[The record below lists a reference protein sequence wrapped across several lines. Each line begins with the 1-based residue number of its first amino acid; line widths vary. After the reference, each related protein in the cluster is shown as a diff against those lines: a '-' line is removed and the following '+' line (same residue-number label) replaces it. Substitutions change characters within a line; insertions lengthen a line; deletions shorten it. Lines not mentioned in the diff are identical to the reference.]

1 MPGRIVKLIK
11 FAICFC
17 FLLTVVAVVVVAIVS
32 AWPLNIYAYCIFN
45 CNLNNSQVKRTIE
58 MRYGLSSLNRSFSS
72 NKMLPDNLPHSHTHT
87 HPQTIPPLPL
97 RLPFDS
103 KLAEARAPV
112 ALFAW
117 PAANGNFR
125 FRSQICTVFDDNW
138 QPATGSAPACV
149 PPPSG
154 LLGDWMLLSSLS
166 WSRFQQLLCSSVKAV
181 AAHKEIR

>member
-17 FLLTVVAVVVVAIVS
+17 FLLIVFVAIVS

-72 NKMLPDNLPHSHTHT
+72 NKMLPDNLPHSPTHT
-87 HPQTIPPLPL
+87 RHTNYTASPSGDSPLT
-97 RLPFDS
+97 
-103 KLAEARAPV
+103 ANWQARAPV

-138 QPATGSAPACV
+138 QPATGSAPACAPLPV
-149 PPPSG
+149 DYLVIGRS
-154 LLGDWMLLSSLS
+154 SSLS
-166 WSRFQQLLCSSVKAV
+166 CANSNSCCGILWKLLQRIK
-181 AAHKEIR
+181 KFD